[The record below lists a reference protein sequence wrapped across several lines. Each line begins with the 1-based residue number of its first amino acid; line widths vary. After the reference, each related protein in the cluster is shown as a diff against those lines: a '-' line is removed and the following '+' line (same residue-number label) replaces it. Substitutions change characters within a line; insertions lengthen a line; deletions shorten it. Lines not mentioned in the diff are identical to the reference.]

1 MSMSWMIRKAG
12 RVYQKCVFVF
22 EGRERSY
29 IRKWREWYDDVMVGL
44 IDREFKG

>member
-1 MSMSWMIRKAG
+1 MSWMIRKAG